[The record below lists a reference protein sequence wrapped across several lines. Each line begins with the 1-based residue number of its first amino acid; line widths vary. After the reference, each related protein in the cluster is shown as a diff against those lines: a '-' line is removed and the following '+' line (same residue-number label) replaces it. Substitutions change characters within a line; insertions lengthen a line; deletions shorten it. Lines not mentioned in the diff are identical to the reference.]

1 MLAFN
6 VTLIIGSEYV
16 ELKKNSNRP
25 LSPGASSGDAWTEM
39 SLFTL
44 PTAPQSSAVAG
55 ADKTTARTSK
65 ARAKAGARMMRA
77 EAAGSSYRYRGVYRG
92 TECIRI
98 RHLLE
103 RLAQSSSRKKMRSRC
118 SETC

>member
-1 MLAFN
+1 MLAFK

-25 LSPGASSGDAWTEM
+25 LSPGASSGDALTEM

-44 PTAPQSSAVAG
+44 PTAPQSSAVVG
-55 ADKTTARTSK
+55 GVKTTARTRK

-77 EAAGSSYRYRGVYRG
+77 EAGRSSYMDREVYRRKEG
-92 TECIRI
+92 NRI
-98 RHLLE
+98 RGFGG
-103 RLAQSSSRKKMRSRC
+103 
-118 SETC
+118 T